1 MRLRVRYSV
10 SGKIRFISHLDLM
23 RAFFRACIKK
33 DIPVAM
39 SQGFS
44 PHLKISF
51 GPPLSLGM
59 TSSEEYLDMY
69 MVKPVDLVWF
79 KENFQGGLPEGIG
92 IEDVYEVPKDAPSLC
107 VSLNRA
113 VYKIKIPEGI
123 TNDIVDINYGEIT
136 VDVPIGQDGNVRPID
151 VLIGLWPDLSLD
163 ELKLWKIHRER
174 LYNERD
180 ID

>member
-1 MRLRVRYSV
+1 MRVRVKYSV

-33 DIPVAM
+33 DIPVAV

-51 GPPLSLGM
+51 GPPLSVGM

-69 MVKPVDLVWF
+69 VNGPVDKDSLQ
-79 KENFQGGLPEGIG
+79 EGLPEGIK
-92 IEDVYEVPKDAPSLC
+92 ILDVYEVPEGEPSLC

-113 VYKIKIPEGI
+113 VYIIKAPSGQDEMVI
-123 TNDIVDINYGEIT
+123 
-136 VDVPIGQDGNVRPID
+136 DVPIGQGGGVKLID
-151 VLIGLWPDLSLD
+151 VLGEIWPELGPD
-163 ELKLWKIHRER
+163 ELKLCRVHREK
-174 LYNERD
+174 LYNERNTN
-180 ID
+180 